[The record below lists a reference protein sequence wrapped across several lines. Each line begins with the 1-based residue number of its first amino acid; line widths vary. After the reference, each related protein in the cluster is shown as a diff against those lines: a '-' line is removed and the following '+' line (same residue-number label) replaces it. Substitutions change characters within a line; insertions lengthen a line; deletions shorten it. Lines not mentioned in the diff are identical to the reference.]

1 MDLMKGFQDGIRAKS
16 VSNAQIRGAAA
27 SISMLVSIHRSTIAT
42 PSFPASTRF
51 RGMGCGQWPL
61 VLNVFDATLSMLQFR
76 APGLT
81 TRRQTAWL
89 GRPRNLDV
97 LDHAGGD
104 PSGMGHVI
112 GFELAAV

>member
-61 VLNVFDATLSMLQFR
+61 VLNVFDATLSVLQFR
-76 APGLT
+76 APGLA
-81 TRRQTAWL
+81 RL

-97 LDHAGGD
+97 LDHNGGN
-104 PSGMGHVI
+104 PSGIGHII